1 MNIVRKVFC
10 GRTYAQGVFHGS
22 FSTLQIPIL
31 GSVFRKMKRFFVF
44 STYVVLCFVFNLLG
58 AEEDRP
64 ESFLFPELQ
73 GKLRFPMEIQTPVSG
88 SFAEYRT
95 HHLHMG
101 ADFKTFHLN
110 GFPAIAPFDG
120 VVESVSES
128 PTGYGLNLMLR
139 SSSGLRAK
147 FAHLFNLEG
156 VKKELENL
164 RQALRLLNDGI
175 FSVKFPNHQFSIK
188 QGQSIARIGESGTGV
203 PHLHFELH
211 GNGNTFNPLAYLKMN
226 DRDRTP
232 PELLVLY
239 IDSSD
244 GQKFRIPLKKKEDG
258 IYELNEPLKLG
269 GEVRIKLG
277 AFDRMNSHNKNN
289 LYFAKLMFDGKSLYE
304 RKFEKMSY
312 AEARDHQSIYD
323 SNRSSLNPPVYVYNL
338 FPSLKS
344 SIDLREFSENQEIPL
359 EIIAGDKEENLSSLK
374 FKIFNSGFKGHT
386 TNTTPTEYF
395 SQDHR
400 FLLSTPKGNT
410 FGKGNILFEKV
421 GTPRENVLPEGL
433 VLKSE
438 LIEIESTGISWT
450 GDAKFLW
457 KGKKLGRGE
466 NLYLLEEG
474 TKRWIILKTTS
485 ENGGTSAILNK
496 IGIIAVLEDRSKPRI
511 GHPFL
516 ISRHRFTPEVRPS
529 SVIERMYSVS
539 DIGSGYAGGA
549 EIFLDGQIFPY
560 EFESDRKVI
569 LIKIPRSFEK
579 FKKKLLLQ
587 ARIKDRAG
595 NLSEWLTDLIDL
607 EKTPENDQG

>member
-1 MNIVRKVFC
+1 MVGPPCKEFFTVPFRLYKF
-10 GRTYAQGVFHGS
+10 RFSAQF
-22 FSTLQIPIL
+22 
-31 GSVFRKMKRFFVF
+31 FRKMKRFFAF
-44 STYVVLCFVFNLLG
+44 STYTVLFFAFILLVNG
-58 AEEDRP
+58 LKAEDRP
-64 ESFLFPELQ
+64 ESLLFPELQ
-73 GKLRFPMEIQTPVSG
+73 GKLQFPMEIQTPVSG
-88 SFAEYRT
+88 SFAEYRI

-120 VVESVSES
+120 IVESVSES
-128 PTGYGLNLMLR
+128 PTGYGLNLILR

-164 RQALRLLNDGI
+164 RQALHLLNDGI
-175 FSVKFPNHQFSIK
+175 FSVKFLDHQFSIK
-188 QGQSIARIGESGTGV
+188 QGQPIARIGESGTGV
-203 PHLHFELH
+203 SHLHFELH
-211 GNGNTFNPLAYLKMN
+211 GNGSTFNPLAYLKMN
-226 DRDRTP
+226 DRDKTP

-244 GQKFRIPLKKKEDG
+244 GQKFRIPLKKKDDG
-258 IYELNEPLKLG
+258 IYELNNSELLKLG

-289 LYFAKLMFDGKSLYE
+289 LYSAKLMFDGKNLYE

-312 AEARDHQSIYD
+312 AEAKDHQSIYD

-338 FPSLKS
+338 FPSFKS
-344 SIDLREFSENQEIPL
+344 SIDLRGFSENQEILL
-359 EIIAGDKEENLSSLK
+359 EIIAEDKENNRSSLK
-374 FKIFNSGFKGHT
+374 FKIFNSGFKGHVT
-386 TNTTPTEYF
+386 KTTPTEYS
-395 SQDHR
+395 SQDSR
-400 FLLSTPKGNT
+400 FLLKTPKGNT
-410 FGKGNILFEKV
+410 FGKGNILFEVV
-421 GTPRENVLPEGL
+421 GTPRENLLPEDL
-433 VLKSE
+433 ILKSE
-438 LIEIESTGISWT
+438 LIEIESTGISWS

-457 KGKKLGRGE
+457 KGKKLGKGE

-485 ENGGTSAILNK
+485 ENGGTSAVLNK
-496 IGIIAVLEDRSKPRI
+496 IGIIAVLEDRSKPKI
-511 GHPFL
+511 DHPFL

-529 SVIERMYSVS
+529 AVIERMYSIS

-560 EFESDRKVI
+560 EFEPDRKVI
-569 LIKIPRSFEK
+569 LVKIPNSFGK
-579 FKKKLLLQ
+579 FKRRLLLQ

-595 NLSEWLTDLIDL
+595 NISDWLTDLIDL
-607 EKTPENDQG
+607 EKIPRNDQG

>member
-1 MNIVRKVFC
+1 MAPFRLYKF
-10 GRTYAQGVFHGS
+10 RFLAQF
-22 FSTLQIPIL
+22 
-31 GSVFRKMKRFFVF
+31 FRKMKRFFAF
-44 STYVVLCFVFNLLG
+44 STYVVLSFAFILLVKG
-58 AEEDRP
+58 LKAEDRP
-64 ESFLFPELQ
+64 ESLLFPELQ

-88 SFAEYRT
+88 SFAEYRI

-120 VVESVSES
+120 IVESVSES

-156 VKKELENL
+156 AKKELENL
-164 RQALRLLNDGI
+164 RQALHLLNDGI
-175 FSVKFPNHQFSIK
+175 FSVKFLDHQFSIK

-226 DRDRTP
+226 DRDKTP

-258 IYELNEPLKLG
+258 IYELNDPEPLKLG

-289 LYFAKLMFDGKSLYE
+289 LYSAKFMFDGKILYE

-338 FPSLKS
+338 FPSLKP
-344 SIDLREFSENQEIPL
+344 SIDLREFSENQEILL
-359 EIIAGDKEENLSSLK
+359 EIIAEDKEENRSSLK
-374 FKIFNSGFKGHT
+374 FKIFNSGFKGHVT
-386 TNTTPTEYF
+386 KTTPTEYS
-395 SQDHR
+395 SQDNK
-400 FLLSTPKGNT
+400 FLLKTPKGNT
-410 FGKGNILFEKV
+410 FGKGNILFEEV
-421 GTPRENVLPEGL
+421 ATPRENLLPEGL
-433 VLKSE
+433 ILKSE
-438 LIEIESTGISWT
+438 LIEIESTGISWS

-485 ENGGTSAILNK
+485 ENGGTSAVLNK

-511 GHPFL
+511 NHPFL
-516 ISRHRFTPEVRPS
+516 ISRHRFAPEVRPS

-560 EFESDRKVI
+560 EFEPDRKVI
-569 LIKIPRSFEK
+569 LVKIPSSFGK
-579 FKKKLLLQ
+579 FKKRLLLQ

-595 NLSEWLTDLIDL
+595 NLSDWLTDLIDL
-607 EKTPENDQG
+607 EKISENDQG

>member
-1 MNIVRKVFC
+1 
-10 GRTYAQGVFHGS
+10 
-22 FSTLQIPIL
+22 
-31 GSVFRKMKRFFVF
+31 
-44 STYVVLCFVFNLLG
+44 
-58 AEEDRP
+58 
-64 ESFLFPELQ
+64 
-73 GKLRFPMEIQTPVSG
+73 
-88 SFAEYRT
+88 
-95 HHLHMG
+95 
-101 ADFKTFHLN
+101 
-110 GFPAIAPFDG
+110 
-120 VVESVSES
+120 
-128 PTGYGLNLMLR
+128 
-139 SSSGLRAK
+139 
-147 FAHLFNLEG
+147 
-156 VKKELENL
+156 
-164 RQALRLLNDGI
+164 
-175 FSVKFPNHQFSIK
+175 
-188 QGQSIARIGESGTGV
+188 
-203 PHLHFELH
+203 
-211 GNGNTFNPLAYLKMN
+211 
-226 DRDRTP
+226 
-232 PELLVLY
+232 
-239 IDSSD
+239 
-244 GQKFRIPLKKKEDG
+244 
-258 IYELNEPLKLG
+258 
-269 GEVRIKLG
+269 
-277 AFDRMNSHNKNN
+277 
-289 LYFAKLMFDGKSLYE
+289 MFDGKSLYE

-344 SIDLREFSENQEIPL
+344 SIDLREFSENREIPL

-569 LIKIPRSFEK
+569 LIKIPRSFGK
-579 FKKKLLLQ
+579 FKKNSYSKQEL
-587 ARIKDRAG
+587 
-595 NLSEWLTDLIDL
+595 
-607 EKTPENDQG
+607 KTEPAISPSG

>member
-1 MNIVRKVFC
+1 M
-10 GRTYAQGVFHGS
+10 S
-22 FSTLQIPIL
+22 
-31 GSVFRKMKRFFVF
+31 GSVIDTARVQHRRVSFGSGFYVALLFVF
-44 STYVVLCFVFNLLG
+44 IFQGKGLR
-58 AEEDRP
+58 AEDRP
-64 ESFLFPELQ
+64 ELLLFPELQ

-139 SSSGLRAK
+139 SPSGLRAK

-156 VKKELENL
+156 AKKELENL
-164 RQALRLLNDGI
+164 RQALHLLSNGI
-175 FSVKFPNHQFSIK
+175 FSVKFSDRKFSVK
-188 QGQSIARIGESGTGV
+188 QGQPIARIGESGTGV

-211 GNGNTFNPLAYLKMN
+211 GNGDTFNPLAYLTVN
-226 DRDRTP
+226 DKDGTP

-239 IDSSD
+239 VDSSD

-258 IYELNEPLKLG
+258 TYELNDPEPLRLG

-277 AFDRMNSHNKNN
+277 AFDRMNSRNKNN
-289 LYFAKLMFDGKSLYE
+289 LYFAKLLSEGRILYE

-344 SIDLREFSENQEIPL
+344 SVDLREFSENQEIPL
-359 EIIAGDKEENLSSLK
+359 EIVAGDKEGNLSSLK
-374 FKIFNSGFKGHT
+374 IKILNSGFKGQTQKT
-386 TNTTPTEYF
+386 TATEY
-395 SQDHR
+395 SSRDSR
-400 FLLSTPKGNT
+400 FLLKTPKGNT
-410 FGKGNILFEKV
+410 FGKGYVLFEKV
-421 GTPRENVLPEGL
+421 GTPRENSLPEGL

-438 LIEIESTGISWT
+438 LIEIESTGISWS
-450 GDAKFLW
+450 GEAKLLW
-457 KGKKLGRGE
+457 RGRKLGKGE
-466 NLYLLEEG
+466 NLYLFEEG
-474 TKRWIILKTTS
+474 TKRWVILKTTS
-485 ENGGTSAILNK
+485 ESGGTSAVLNK
-496 IGIIAVLEDRSKPRI
+496 IGIVAVLEDRSKPRI
-511 GHPFL
+511 DHPFL

-529 SVIERMYSVS
+529 SLIERMYSVS

-549 EIFLDGQIFPY
+549 EILLDGQIFPY
-560 EFESDRKVI
+560 EFESDRKMI
-569 LIKIPRSFEK
+569 LVKIPRSFGK
-579 FKKKLLLQ
+579 FKRRFLLQ

-607 EKTPENDQG
+607 EKTPEDMENEKDYIAL

>member
-1 MNIVRKVFC
+1 MVGPPRKEFF
-10 GRTYAQGVFHGS
+10 RDAFRLYKFR
-22 FSTLQIPIL
+22 FSVQF
-31 GSVFRKMKRFFVF
+31 FRKMKRFSAL
-44 STYVVLCFVFNLLG
+44 STYVLVLILTFQGLG
-58 AEEDRP
+58 AEDRP
-64 ESFLFPELQ
+64 ELLLFPELQ
-73 GKLRFPMEIQTPVSG
+73 GKLRFPMEFQTPISG

-110 GFPAIAPFDG
+110 GLPAIAPFDG

-128 PTGYGLNLMLR
+128 PTGYGLNLMVR

-156 VKKELENL
+156 AKKELENL
-164 RQALRLLNDGI
+164 RQALHLLNDGI
-175 FSVKFPNHQFSIK
+175 FAVKFLDHKFFVK
-188 QGQSIARIGESGTGV
+188 QGQAIARIGESGTGV

-211 GNGNTFNPLAYLKMN
+211 GNGDTFNPLAYLKMS
-226 DRDRTP
+226 DRDGTP

-239 IDSSD
+239 VDSSD
-244 GQKFRIPLKKKEDG
+244 GQKFRIPLKKKENG
-258 IYELNEPLKLG
+258 IYELNDPEPLKVG

-277 AFDRMNSHNKNN
+277 AFDRMNSRNKNN
-289 LYFAKLMFDGKSLYE
+289 LYFARLLSEGRILYE

-344 SIDLREFSENQEIPL
+344 SIDLREFPENQEIPL
-359 EIIAGDKEENLSSLK
+359 EIIAGDKEENHSSLK
-374 FKIFNSGFKGHT
+374 IKILNSGSKGFSEKAVA
-386 TNTTPTEYF
+386 TEY
-395 SQDHR
+395 SSKDGR
-400 FLLSTPKGNT
+400 FLLKTPKGNT
-410 FGKGNILFEKV
+410 FGRGNILFEKV
-421 GTPRENVLPEGL
+421 GTPPENTLPEGL
-433 VLKSE
+433 ILKSE
-438 LIEIESTGISWT
+438 FFEVESTGISWS
-450 GDAKFLW
+450 GEAKLLW
-457 KGKKLGRGE
+457 KNKRFGKGE

-474 TKRWIILKTTS
+474 TKRWVILKTS
-485 ENGGTSAILNK
+485 LEGGGVSAVLNK

-511 GHPFL
+511 DHPFL

-549 EIFLDGQIFPY
+549 EILLDGELFPY
-560 EFESDRKVI
+560 EFESDRKMI
-569 LIKIPRSFEK
+569 LVKIPKSFGK
-579 FKKKLLLQ
+579 FKKRLLLQ

-595 NLSEWLTDLIDL
+595 NFSEWLTDLIDL
-607 EKTPENDQG
+607 EKTRDDEKG

>member
-1 MNIVRKVFC
+1 ME
-10 GRTYAQGVFHGS
+10 
-22 FSTLQIPIL
+22 
-31 GSVFRKMKRFFVF
+31 RFFAF
-44 STYVVLCFVFNLLG
+44 STYTVLLFAFILLVNG
-58 AEEDRP
+58 LKAEDRP
-64 ESFLFPELQ
+64 ESLLFPELQ
-73 GKLRFPMEIQTPVSG
+73 GKLQFPMEIQTPVSG
-88 SFAEYRT
+88 SFAEYRI

-120 VVESVSES
+120 IVESVSES
-128 PTGYGLNLMLR
+128 PTGYGLNLILR

-164 RQALRLLNDGI
+164 RQALHLLNDGI
-175 FSVKFPNHQFSIK
+175 FSVKFLDHQFSIK

-203 PHLHFELH
+203 SHLHFELH
-211 GNGNTFNPLAYLKMN
+211 GNGSTFNPLAYLKMN
-226 DRDRTP
+226 DRDKTP

-244 GQKFRIPLKKKEDG
+244 GQKFRIPLKKKDDG
-258 IYELNEPLKLG
+258 IYELNDSELLKLG

-289 LYFAKLMFDGKSLYE
+289 LYSAKLMFDGKNLYE

-312 AEARDHQSIYD
+312 AEAKDHQSIYD

-338 FPSLKS
+338 FPSFKS
-344 SIDLREFSENQEIPL
+344 SIDLRGFSENQEILL
-359 EIIAGDKEENLSSLK
+359 EIIAEDKENNRSSLK
-374 FKIFNSGFKGHT
+374 FKIFNSGFKGHVT
-386 TNTTPTEYF
+386 KTTPTEYS
-395 SQDHR
+395 SQDSR
-400 FLLSTPKGNT
+400 FLLKTPKGNT
-410 FGKGNILFEKV
+410 FGKGNILFEVV
-421 GTPRENVLPEGL
+421 GTPRENLLPEGL
-433 VLKSE
+433 ILKSE
-438 LIEIESTGISWT
+438 LIEIESTGISWS

-457 KGKKLGRGE
+457 KGKKLGKGE

-511 GHPFL
+511 DHPFL

-529 SVIERMYSVS
+529 AVIERMYSIS
-539 DIGSGYAGGA
+539 DIGSGYVGGA

-560 EFESDRKVI
+560 EFEPDRKVI
-569 LIKIPRSFEK
+569 LVKIPNSFSK
-579 FKKKLLLQ
+579 FKRRLLLQ

-595 NLSEWLTDLIDL
+595 NLSDWLTDLIDL
-607 EKTPENDQG
+607 EKIPRNDQG

>member
-1 MNIVRKVFC
+1 MVGPPRKEFF
-10 GRTYAQGVFHGS
+10 RNAFRLYKFR
-22 FSTLQIPIL
+22 FSVQF
-31 GSVFRKMKRFFVF
+31 FRKMKRF
-44 STYVVLCFVFNLLG
+44 SALSAYVLVLIWTFQGLR
-58 AEEDRP
+58 AEDRP
-64 ESFLFPELQ
+64 ELQLFPELQ
-73 GKLRFPMEIQTPVSG
+73 GKLRFPMEFQTPISG

-110 GFPAIAPFDG
+110 GLPAIAPFDG

-128 PTGYGLNLMLR
+128 PTGYGLNLMVR
-139 SSSGLRAK
+139 SASGLRAK

-156 VKKELENL
+156 AKKELENL
-164 RQALRLLNDGI
+164 RQALHLLNDGI
-175 FSVKFPNHQFSIK
+175 FSVKFLDHKFFVK
-188 QGQSIARIGESGTGV
+188 QGQAIARIGESGTGV

-211 GNGNTFNPLAYLKMN
+211 GNGDTFNPLAYLRMN
-226 DRDRTP
+226 DRDGTP

-239 IDSSD
+239 VDSSD
-244 GQKFRIPLKKKEDG
+244 GQKFRMPLKKKENG
-258 IYELNEPLKLG
+258 IYELSDPEPLKVG

-277 AFDRMNSHNKNN
+277 AFDRMNSRNKNN
-289 LYFAKLMFDGKSLYE
+289 LYFARLLSEGRILYE

-344 SIDLREFSENQEIPL
+344 SIDLREFPENQEISL
-359 EIIAGDKEENLSSLK
+359 EIIAGDKEENHSSLK
-374 FKIFNSGFKGHT
+374 IKILNSGSKGISEKAIA
-386 TNTTPTEYF
+386 TEY
-395 SQDHR
+395 SSKDGR
-400 FLLSTPKGNT
+400 FLLKTPKGNT
-410 FGKGNILFEKV
+410 FGKGNILFERV
-421 GTPRENVLPEGL
+421 GTPSENTLPDGL

-438 LIEIESTGISWT
+438 LFEIESTGISWS
-450 GDAKFLW
+450 GEAKLLW
-457 KGKKLGRGE
+457 KNKRFGKGE

-474 TKRWIILKTTS
+474 TKRWVILKTS
-485 ENGGTSAILNK
+485 LEGGGISAVLNK

-511 GHPFL
+511 DHPFL

-549 EIFLDGQIFPY
+549 EILLDGEVFPY
-560 EFESDRKVI
+560 EFESDRKMI
-569 LIKIPRSFEK
+569 LVKIPKSFGK
-579 FKKKLLLQ
+579 FKKRFLLQ

-595 NLSEWLTDLIDL
+595 NVSEWLTDLIDL
-607 EKTPENDQG
+607 EKTQEGEKG

>member
-1 MNIVRKVFC
+1 
-10 GRTYAQGVFHGS
+10 
-22 FSTLQIPIL
+22 
-31 GSVFRKMKRFFVF
+31 MKRFFAF
-44 STYVVLCFVFNLLG
+44 STYTVLLFAFILLVNG
-58 AEEDRP
+58 LKAEDRP
-64 ESFLFPELQ
+64 ESLLFPELQ
-73 GKLRFPMEIQTPVSG
+73 GKLQFPMEIQTPVSG
-88 SFAEYRT
+88 SFAEYRI

-120 VVESVSES
+120 IVESVSES
-128 PTGYGLNLMLR
+128 PTGYGLNLILR

-156 VKKELENL
+156 VKNELENL
-164 RQALRLLNDGI
+164 RQALHLLNDGI
-175 FSVKFPNHQFSIK
+175 FSVKFLDHRFSIK

-203 PHLHFELH
+203 SHLHFELH
-211 GNGNTFNPLAYLKMN
+211 GNGSTFNPLAYLKMN
-226 DRDRTP
+226 DRDKTP

-244 GQKFRIPLKKKEDG
+244 GQKFRIPLKKKDDG
-258 IYELNEPLKLG
+258 IYELNDSELLKLG

-289 LYFAKLMFDGKSLYE
+289 LYSAKLMFDGKNLYE

-312 AEARDHQSIYD
+312 AEAKDHQSIYD

-338 FPSLKS
+338 FPSFKS
-344 SIDLREFSENQEIPL
+344 SIDLRGFSENQEILL
-359 EIIAGDKEENLSSLK
+359 EIIAEDKENNRSSLK
-374 FKIFNSGFKGHT
+374 FKIFNSGFKGHVT
-386 TNTTPTEYF
+386 KTTPTEYS
-395 SQDHR
+395 SQDSR
-400 FLLSTPKGNT
+400 FLLKTPKGNT
-410 FGKGNILFEKV
+410 FGKGNILFEVV
-421 GTPRENVLPEGL
+421 GTPRENLLPEGL
-433 VLKSE
+433 ILKSE
-438 LIEIESTGISWT
+438 LIEIESTGISWS

-511 GHPFL
+511 DHPFL

-529 SVIERMYSVS
+529 AVIERMYSIS

-560 EFESDRKVI
+560 EFEPDRKVI
-569 LIKIPRSFEK
+569 LVKIPNSFSK
-579 FKKKLLLQ
+579 FKRRLLLQ

-595 NLSEWLTDLIDL
+595 NLSDWLTDLIDL
-607 EKTPENDQG
+607 EKIPRNDQG

>member
-1 MNIVRKVFC
+1 
-10 GRTYAQGVFHGS
+10 
-22 FSTLQIPIL
+22 
-31 GSVFRKMKRFFVF
+31 MKRFSAL
-44 STYVVLCFVFNLLG
+44 STYVLVLILTFQGLG
-58 AEEDRP
+58 AEDRP
-64 ESFLFPELQ
+64 ELLLFPELQ
-73 GKLRFPMEIQTPVSG
+73 GKLRFPMEFQTPISG

-110 GFPAIAPFDG
+110 GLPAIAPFDG

-128 PTGYGLNLMLR
+128 PTGYGLNLMVR

-156 VKKELENL
+156 AKKELENL
-164 RQALRLLNDGI
+164 RQALHLLNDGI
-175 FSVKFPNHQFSIK
+175 FAVKFLDHKFFVK
-188 QGQSIARIGESGTGV
+188 QGQAIARIGESGTGV

-211 GNGNTFNPLAYLKMN
+211 GNGDTFNPLAYLKMS
-226 DRDRTP
+226 DRDGTP

-239 IDSSD
+239 VDSSD
-244 GQKFRIPLKKKEDG
+244 GQKFRIPLKKKENG
-258 IYELNEPLKLG
+258 IYELNDPEPLKVG

-277 AFDRMNSHNKNN
+277 AFDRMNSRNKNN
-289 LYFAKLMFDGKSLYE
+289 LYFARLLSEGRILYE

-344 SIDLREFSENQEIPL
+344 SIDLREFPENQEIPL
-359 EIIAGDKEENLSSLK
+359 EIIAGDKEENHSSLK
-374 FKIFNSGFKGHT
+374 IKILNSGSKGFSEKAVA
-386 TNTTPTEYF
+386 TEY
-395 SQDHR
+395 SSKDGR
-400 FLLSTPKGNT
+400 FLLKTPKGNT
-410 FGKGNILFEKV
+410 FGRGNILFEKV
-421 GTPRENVLPEGL
+421 GTPPENTLPEGL
-433 VLKSE
+433 ILKSE
-438 LIEIESTGISWT
+438 FFEVESTGISWS
-450 GDAKFLW
+450 GEAKLLW
-457 KGKKLGRGE
+457 KNKRFGKGE

-474 TKRWIILKTTS
+474 TKRWVILKTS
-485 ENGGTSAILNK
+485 LEGGGVSAVLNK

-511 GHPFL
+511 DHPFL

-549 EIFLDGQIFPY
+549 EILLDGELFPY
-560 EFESDRKVI
+560 EFESDRKMI
-569 LIKIPRSFEK
+569 LVKIPKSFGK
-579 FKKKLLLQ
+579 FKKRLLLQ

-595 NLSEWLTDLIDL
+595 NFSEWLTDLIDL
-607 EKTPENDQG
+607 EKTRDDEKG

>member
-1 MNIVRKVFC
+1 
-10 GRTYAQGVFHGS
+10 
-22 FSTLQIPIL
+22 
-31 GSVFRKMKRFFVF
+31 MKRFFAF
-44 STYVVLCFVFNLLG
+44 STYTVLLFAFILLVNG
-58 AEEDRP
+58 LKAEDRP
-64 ESFLFPELQ
+64 ESLLFPELQ
-73 GKLRFPMEIQTPVSG
+73 GKLQFPMEIQTPVSG
-88 SFAEYRT
+88 SFAEYRI

-120 VVESVSES
+120 IVESVSES
-128 PTGYGLNLMLR
+128 PTGYGLNLILR

-156 VKKELENL
+156 VKNELENL
-164 RQALRLLNDGI
+164 RQALHLLNDGI
-175 FSVKFPNHQFSIK
+175 FSVKFLDHQFSIK

-203 PHLHFELH
+203 SHLHFELH
-211 GNGNTFNPLAYLKMN
+211 GNGSTFNPLAYLKMN
-226 DRDRTP
+226 DRDKTP

-244 GQKFRIPLKKKEDG
+244 GQKFRIPLKKKDDG
-258 IYELNEPLKLG
+258 IYELNDSELLKLG

-289 LYFAKLMFDGKSLYE
+289 LYSAKLMFDGKNLYE

-312 AEARDHQSIYD
+312 AEAKDHQSIYD

-338 FPSLKS
+338 FPSFKS
-344 SIDLREFSENQEIPL
+344 SIDLRGFSENQEILL
-359 EIIAGDKEENLSSLK
+359 EIIAEDKENNRSSLK
-374 FKIFNSGFKGHT
+374 FKIFNSGFKGHVT
-386 TNTTPTEYF
+386 KTTPTEYS
-395 SQDHR
+395 SQDSR
-400 FLLSTPKGNT
+400 FLLKTPKGNT
-410 FGKGNILFEKV
+410 FGKGNILFEVV
-421 GTPRENVLPEGL
+421 GTPRENLLPEGL
-433 VLKSE
+433 ILKSE
-438 LIEIESTGISWT
+438 LIEIESTGISWS

-457 KGKKLGRGE
+457 KGKKLGKGE

-511 GHPFL
+511 DHPFL

-529 SVIERMYSVS
+529 AVIERMYSIS

-560 EFESDRKVI
+560 EFEPDRKVI
-569 LIKIPRSFEK
+569 LVKIPNSFSK
-579 FKKKLLLQ
+579 FKRRLLLQ

-595 NLSEWLTDLIDL
+595 NLSDWLTDLIDL
-607 EKTPENDQG
+607 EKIPRNDQG